1 MNFPEGF
8 LWGAATASYQIE
20 GAAQEDGRGECIWTR
35 FSHTPGKVDNGDT
48 GDVACDHY
56 HLYRDDVKMM
66 KDLGLH
72 TYRFSISWP
81 RVIPTGT
88 GASNPKGIDFY
99 DRLVDELLSV
109 DIQPNA
115 TLYHWDLPQALQ
127 DKGGWENPNI
137 VEWFADYADLMSQR
151 LGDRISLWSTHNEP
165 WVVAFVGNYQGRH
178 APGKQ
183 DLSAAL
189 KVAHHLILTHASG
202 TKAIKRNLPDA
213 KVGIVLN
220 TSWPIAASDSEDDKR
235 AARIH
240 DGYFHRWFLDP
251 IFKGHYP
258 ADMVEVYGDYLADI
272 DLDAVKVAS
281 KIPLDYLGVNYY
293 KPEILEWNPDNPPF
307 FDRAL
312 RGDGVYTEMDWLVY
326 PQGLRDVLI
335 YFNEEYPVSSV
346 YVTEN
351 GVAFNDGVP
360 KDGVLE
366 DPDRLEFLKS
376 HFKSALEAIE
386 AGVPLKGYYVWS
398 LMDNFEW
405 GYGYSKRFGI
415 THINYETLERTPK
428 ASSLWYKRVIA
439 ANSIV
444 E

>member
-1 MNFPEGF
+1 MTFPKDF

-20 GAAQEDGRGECIWTR
+20 GAALEDGRGECIWTR
-35 FSHTPGKVDNGDT
+35 FSHTPGNVQDGDT

-66 KDLGLH
+66 KDLGLQ

-81 RVIPTGT
+81 RVISTGT
-88 GASNPKGIDFY
+88 GPSNQKGLDFY
-99 DRLVDELLSV
+99 DRLVDELLSA
-109 DIQPNA
+109 DIKPFA

-127 DKGGWENPNI
+127 DRGGWENPDI
-137 VEWFADYADLMSQR
+137 VGWFADYADLMAKT
-151 LGDRISLWSTHNEP
+151 LGDRVDFWATHNEP
-165 WVVAFVGNYQGRH
+165 WVVAFVGNYIGRH

-183 DLSAAL
+183 DLRAAL

-202 TKAIKRNLPDA
+202 TQAIKNNLPDA
-213 KVGIVLN
+213 QVGIVLN
-220 TSWPIAASDSEDDKR
+220 TSWAIGATDSEDDQR

-240 DGYFHRWFLDP
+240 DGYVHRWFLDP
-251 IFKGHYP
+251 INKGHYP
-258 ADMVEVYGDYLADI
+258 ADMVEVYDGYLDDI
-272 DLDAVKVAS
+272 DLDAVKTANA
-281 KIPLDYLGVNYY
+281 IPLDYLGVNYY

-307 FDRAL
+307 FDRAIQPE
-312 RGDGVYTEMDWLVY
+312 GVYTEMGWLVY
-326 PQGLRDVLI
+326 PQGLRDVLL
-335 YFNEEYPVSSV
+335 YFHKEYPVPEV
-346 YVTEN
+346 YITEN

-360 KDGVLE
+360 ENGVLQ

-376 HFKSALEAIE
+376 HFQSALEALE

-415 THINYETLERTPK
+415 THIDYQTLKRTPK

-439 ANSIV
+439 ANAIV

>member
-1 MNFPEGF
+1 MTFPKDF

-35 FSHTPGKVDNGDT
+35 FSHTPGNVQDGDT

-81 RVIPTGT
+81 RVIPAGT
-88 GASNPKGIDFY
+88 GPSNPKGIDFY
-99 DRLVDELLSV
+99 DRLVDELLAV
-109 DIQPNA
+109 DIKPFA

-127 DKGGWENPNI
+127 DRGGWENPSI

-151 LGDRISLWSTHNEP
+151 LGDRVNFWATHNEP
-165 WVVAFVGNYQGRH
+165 WVVAFIGNYIGRH
-178 APGKQ
+178 APGKT
-183 DLSAAL
+183 DLNAAL

-202 TKAIKRNLPDA
+202 TKAIKSNLPDA
-213 KVGIVLN
+213 QVGIVLN
-220 TSWPIAASDSEDDKR
+220 TSWAIANTDSEDDQR
-235 AARIH
+235 AASIH
-240 DGYFHRWFLDP
+240 DGYVHRWFLDP
-251 IFKGHYP
+251 IYNGHYP
-258 ADMVEVYGDYLADI
+258 ADMVEVYRDYLDDI
-272 DLDAVKVAS
+272 DIDAVKTANA
-281 KIPLDYLGVNYY
+281 IPLDYLGVNYY
-293 KPEILEWNPDNPPF
+293 KPEILEWNPDNPPL
-307 FDRAL
+307 FDRAI
-312 RGDGVYTEMDWLVY
+312 RREGVYTEMDWLVY

-335 YFNEEYPVSSV
+335 YFHENYPVPEV

-351 GVAFNDGVP
+351 GVAFNDGIP
-360 KDGVLE
+360 ENGVLH
-366 DPDRLEFLKS
+366 DPDRLEFLRS
-376 HFKSALEAIE
+376 HFQSALEAIE

-415 THINYETLERTPK
+415 THIDYQTLKRTPK

-439 ANSIV
+439 ANGIV